1 MKLFG
6 QILGIVVAIICLITP
21 QLKRKWQ
28 ILSSSI
34 LANLLSLLNFFL
46 IGEVSAAA
54 ICAVA
59 IVQCLIGIN
68 HANKQ
73 TKFSY
78 VEIVAFAILYVFAG
92 LLPFLTSNTLSLFGW
107 KDLLPIIGALFFLAH
122 ILPKKEQNMRKFSLA
137 NSIVFITYDAL
148 VQSTQIFAQ
157 LITAIS
163 LVTALLR
170 YRKKKGLEKPESN
183 ETV

>member
-1 MKLFG
+1 
-6 QILGIVVAIICLITP
+6 V
-21 QLKRKWQ
+21 
-28 ILSSSI
+28 
-34 LANLLSLLNFFL
+34 
-46 IGEVSAAA
+46 
-54 ICAVA
+54 
-59 IVQCLIGIN
+59 
-68 HANKQ
+68 
-73 TKFSY
+73 
-78 VEIVAFAILYVFAG
+78 FAILYVFAG

-122 ILPKKEQNMRKFSLA
+122 ILPKKEQNMRKFSLV

-170 YRKKKGLEKPESN
+170 YRKKKEPEKPESN